1 MAHLITP
8 IILDGNPYCCQP
20 ATRRTVAILTDAATE
35 LGPNQWEIYRAYQD
49 NTPKQGSVKFGICC
63 ATNIEIT
70 LNGQIET
77 LNAGYDW
84 ISVLHNGAEV
94 FSVKA
99 LTPAKIRTIPLP
111 WGRLSSHCHWRKD
124 HAVTSSRSPG
134 PRATASPTMM
144 CFGMPPW
151 SSVDRLSW
159 A

>member
-20 ATRRTVAILTDAATE
+20 ATRRTVAILKDAATE

-63 ATNIEIT
+63 ATNIEIA

-84 ISVLHNGAEV
+84 IRVYHNGAEV
-94 FSVKA
+94 FFRESTDTSEDPDDTVAVGPFVVSLPLEDRPCGHIIEITGSTGDGIANNDVFWNASVV
-99 LTPAKIRTIPLP
+99 I
-111 WGRLSSHCHWRKD
+111 S
-124 HAVTSSRSPG
+124 
-134 PRATASPTMM
+134 
-144 CFGMPPW
+144 
-151 SSVDRLSW
+151 
-159 A
+159 

>member
-20 ATRRTVAILTDAATE
+20 ATRRTVAILKDAATE

-84 ISVLHNGAEV
+84 IRVYHNGAEV
-94 FSVKA
+94 FFRESTDTSDDTDDTVAMGPFVVSLPLEDRPCGHIIEITGSTGDGIANNNVFWNASVV
-99 LTPAKIRTIPLP
+99 I
-111 WGRLSSHCHWRKD
+111 S
-124 HAVTSSRSPG
+124 
-134 PRATASPTMM
+134 
-144 CFGMPPW
+144 
-151 SSVDRLSW
+151 
-159 A
+159 

>member
-94 FSVKA
+94 FFRESTDTSEDPDDTVAMGPFVVSLPLEERPCGHIIEITGSTGDGIANNDVFWNASVV
-99 LTPAKIRTIPLP
+99 I
-111 WGRLSSHCHWRKD
+111 S
-124 HAVTSSRSPG
+124 
-134 PRATASPTMM
+134 
-144 CFGMPPW
+144 
-151 SSVDRLSW
+151 
-159 A
+159 

>member
-84 ISVLHNGAEV
+84 IRVYHNGAVV
-94 FSVKA
+94 FFRESTDTSDDPDDTVTVGPFVIS
-99 LTPAKIRTIPLP
+99 LPLEDRP
-111 WGRLSSHCHWRKD
+111 CGHIIEITGS
-124 HAVTSSRSPG
+124 
-134 PRATASPTMM
+134 TADGIANNDV
-144 CFGMPPW
+144 FW
-151 SSVDRLSW
+151 QASVDIS
-159 A
+159 